1 MAIQQ
6 GTPRKKPYK
15 KSTIYEKDL
24 LLFAKTYGEIIL
36 NTADMNSDLRELI
49 DEIYN
54 NANIAPAFLR
64 KDDDSENVNKDE
76 PSPEY
81 LINLTSNN
89 NERRIFKLID
99 TLQKKLGLLACQ
111 VDNTQKIL
119 QEKLTKP
126 NSQQPAER
134 K

>member
-1 MAIQQ
+1 MATQQ

-24 LLFAKTYGEIIL
+24 LFFAKTYGEIIL
-36 NTADMNSDLRELI
+36 NAADMNSDLSALM

-54 NANIAPAFLR
+54 NANIAPTFLR
-64 KDDDSENVNKDE
+64 KDDDSENVSENE

-89 NERRIFKLID
+89 NERRIFKLIN
-99 TLQKKLGLLACQ
+99 TLQKKLALLACQ
-111 VDNTQKIL
+111 VDNAQKIL

-126 NSQQPAER
+126 DSQQPNER